1 MSMYEAGI
9 ETAKSVGDTS
19 KQKRYDRG
27 LKVNLFS
34 LHMWTVVVLIIW
46 WLDLQLP
53 MQSVPITSKVVSLNA
68 AQTRFT
74 ECNIM

>member
-1 MSMYEAGI
+1 MYEAGI

-27 LKVNLFS
+27 LKVNLLS
-34 LHMWTVVVLIIW
+34 IHILTVVVLIIW
-46 WLDLQLP
+46 WLDLQLHI
-53 MQSVPITSKVVSLNA
+53 QSVPITSKVVSLNTTQA
-68 AQTRFT
+68 RFT